1 MFLFIL
7 VHVFSNVFWNSQAQA
22 VLGSLLFAFQLNIC
36 LEGHN
41 GCSFQKYKSGCPKL
55 TSGFMNL

>member
-36 LEGHN
+36 LKGNN
-41 GCSFQKYKSGCPKL
+41 GLFFPEV
-55 TSGFMNL
+55 